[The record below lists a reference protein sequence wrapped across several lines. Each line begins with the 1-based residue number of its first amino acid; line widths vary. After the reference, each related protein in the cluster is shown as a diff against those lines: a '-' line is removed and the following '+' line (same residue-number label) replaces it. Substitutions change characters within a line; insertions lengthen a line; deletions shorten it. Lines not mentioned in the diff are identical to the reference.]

1 MRISRRAASVAAVF
15 CVLGSSLAAC
25 AGDDVDSVNEQYVSG
40 INPKAE
46 LDYDAAT
53 VRLPS
58 SYVETNYQENDM
70 FLLDDASSGAYL
82 KCAHEKAGFDMTV
95 GYPVDREEPVRDV
108 FWRYGP
114 WTKEMAEKYAFVP
127 PLTDGEM
134 MFNGFVPRPA
144 DWVAP
149 ESSGNPFEG
158 VSDQERERIREV
170 CGKDPDALRF
180 LPSTVSSDG
189 PAAVELSGA
198 WDRAERDP
206 RVQGLVDELDQC
218 FRGQGLEAHPRR
230 IGSPTAG
237 DPGVLNEEQIEIAL
251 KTVECK
257 DEVDFTQRL
266 ADVLAE
272 YEMEIIDGNASELVA
287 ARELWDDRVLEARQ
301 YIAEN
306 PDYFVL
312 PTDE

>member
-1 MRISRRAASVAAVF
+1 MAAVF

-144 DWVAP
+144 DWVEP

-158 VSDQERERIREV
+158 VSEQDRARFDEV
-170 CGKDPDALRF
+170 CNKDPDVVRFDYSAL
-180 LPSTVSSDG
+180 SSDG
-189 PAAVELSGA
+189 PAAVAIVES
-198 WDRAERDP
+198 WDRAEKDP
-206 RVQGLVDELDQC
+206 RVESLVDELDQC

-287 ARELWDDRVLEARQ
+287 ARELWDDRVAEARQ